1 VDVAGPDGPGGGPPL
16 DDQLFERA
24 GVWPV
29 HLTFLSASGL
39 TLWGPAGGSE
49 GRDLVLTRGGRLVL
63 AGSAAA
69 LRAFIAEDEASS
81 LAGLPGYDLL
91 RQAVQNGTVRLDDPT
106 AFDYRAVA
114 HALDWPPDRW
124 DRDSFSAL
132 VDALNML
139 GDLAAAL
146 QDKELLAVLDSPQY
160 VAVLERLTFLTDD
173 EVAEAATALD
183 RPLLRQLVGMGID
196 HVERRV
202 LPI

>member
-1 VDVAGPDGPGGGPPL
+1 
-16 DDQLFERA
+16 
-24 GVWPV
+24 
-29 HLTFLSASGL
+29 
-39 TLWGPAGGSE
+39 
-49 GRDLVLTRGGRLVL
+49 
-63 AGSAAA
+63 
-69 LRAFIAEDEASS
+69 
-81 LAGLPGYDLL
+81 
-91 RQAVQNGTVRLDDPT
+91 
-106 AFDYRAVA
+106 
-114 HALDWPPDRW
+114 
-124 DRDSFSAL
+124 
-132 VDALNML
+132 ML